1 MSTDN
6 EKLWLVARTDRRDGG
21 DAIEASWVFRTRA
34 AAERFRNSRPE
45 ANRDKY
51 VVRATKWGPEA

>member
-6 EKLWLVARTDRRDGG
+6 EKLWLVWRTDANGK
-21 DAIEASWVFRTRA
+21 ETSWVFRTRA
-34 AAERFRNSRPE
+34 VAEAFKASRPE

-51 VVRATKWGPEA
+51 QVVASKWGPGS